1 MSISI
6 REALEAIAIISAM
19 IAVIAVPHPAK
30 AGVEPKEI
38 RQITITES
46 LNSEAQYF
54 PLSDVSDGFLQP
66 RSSGTATHM
75 FSRFN

>member
-6 REALEAIAIISAM
+6 REALEAIAIITAM

-30 AGVEPKEI
+30 AAELKQLSI
-38 RQITITES
+38 NNS

-54 PLSDVSDGFLQP
+54 PLSDVSHGFLP
-66 RSSGTATHM
+66 WRPSSAAVHM
-75 FSRFN
+75 FSRMT